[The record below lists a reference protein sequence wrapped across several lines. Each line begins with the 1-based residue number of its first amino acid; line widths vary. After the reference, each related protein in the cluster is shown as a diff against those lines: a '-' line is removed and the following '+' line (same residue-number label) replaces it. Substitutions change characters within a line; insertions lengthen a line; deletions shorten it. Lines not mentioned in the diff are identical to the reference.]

1 MLILLETSFTAA
13 MRGFCEIACGE
24 QKRNEYLFML
34 MLPDAWPAPASVSH
48 HQVSTGVTSEQI
60 QHLSQTDAI
69 IRIKRLNDPLSPVF
83 GAEKSVLKIVSLV
96 N

>member
-1 MLILLETSFTAA
+1 MASVMNGMSKQAVRAPASTSTFD
-13 MRGFCEIACGE
+13 
-24 QKRNEYLFML
+24 LSML

-83 GAEKSVLKIVSLV
+83 GAEKSVLKIVTFV